1 MQSQA
6 SHALLVVGECGHGLA
21 LAQVPQLD
29 CLVMGACDDL
39 HPLTDIPCLAEEMD

>member
-6 SHALLVVGECGHGLA
+6 SHALLVVGEGGHGLA

-29 CLVMGACDDL
+29 CLVMGPCDHL
-39 HPLTDIPCLAEEMD
+39 NPLTNIPSLLDVVD